1 METKDILIYEDTI
14 VHSYCIQVTNEK
26 FPDVEITKEGKLFI
40 GNKEVEDY
48 EEYREKLHPYIHKLP
63 TRYVIRLWNGSYY
76 GFEGGFDLSKKDD
89 YLFWYCGNRF
99 KTIKDA
105 FKHIS
110 DTLKTEDWIISLEE
124 PMQS

>member
-1 METKDILIYEDTI
+1 METKDILIYEDAI
-14 VHSYCIQVTNEK
+14 VYKYCIQVTNEK

-40 GNKEVEDY
+40 GNKEVEGY
-48 EEYREKLHPYIHKLP
+48 LEYKEINGKLP
-63 TRYVIRLWNGSYY
+63 TRYIIRLWNGSYY

-89 YLFWYCGNRF
+89 YLFWYSGARF

-105 FKHIS
+105 FKHIN
-110 DTLKTEDWIISLEE
+110 DELKTEDWIISLEE